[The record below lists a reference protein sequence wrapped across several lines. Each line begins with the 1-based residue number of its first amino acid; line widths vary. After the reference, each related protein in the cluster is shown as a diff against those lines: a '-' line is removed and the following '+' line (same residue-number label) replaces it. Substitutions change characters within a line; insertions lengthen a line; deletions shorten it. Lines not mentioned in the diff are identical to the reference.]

1 MEVRASR
8 AFFARCPD
16 TTTLGGLMVEI
27 STILWDV
34 GGVLLT
40 NGWDHQERNALFEQ
54 FGLDKAAFEQRH
66 EVANDPWE
74 KGFMTAEQYLM
85 QTVFYEPR
93 PFTPAAFLQAMKEQ
107 SSVLPHGAMRILQ
120 ELAASEEV
128 ELAMLNNES
137 RELNDYRI
145 ERFELGRYFDV
156 FLSSCYVGL
165 RKPDP
170 KFFEL
175 ALDVL
180 QRDAEEVAFIDDRPG
195 NCEAAEKLG
204 IHAIRYQ
211 DEAQCVQ
218 ALEQLGL
225 AGVRT

>member
-1 MEVRASR
+1 MAEV
-8 AFFARCPD
+8 
-16 TTTLGGLMVEI
+16 

-40 NGWDHQERNALFEQ
+40 NGWDHRERAAILEQ
-54 FGLDKAAFEQRH
+54 FGLDSAAFEQRH
-66 EVANDPWE
+66 ELANDPWE
-74 KGFMTAEQYLM
+74 KGLMTAEQYLL

-93 PFTPAAFLQAMKEQ
+93 PFTPAAFLQAMKER
-107 SSVLPHGAMRILQ
+107 SVLLPYGAMRILH

-128 ELAMLNNES
+128 ELAMLNNEA

-156 FLSSCYVGL
+156 FLSSCYLGL

-180 QRDAEEVAFIDDRPG
+180 QRDAEEVAFIDDRQG
-195 NCEAAEKLG
+195 NCDAADALG

-218 ALEQLGL
+218 ALERLGL
-225 AGVRT
+225 YTGVRT